1 MKTMGC
7 TALGPSALVS
17 FNMVKMHA
25 LGSNIVIFTDG
36 STNEGIGSHGDQDFW
51 KKLGNAACE

>member
-1 MKTMGC
+1 MGC